1 MQKNKILKQK
11 LKLEMKMCFNGI
23 IIPLPSLVIWY
34 GRPNQMSS
42 NFGPH
47 ALVLGIS
54 AVVLVNNSNTDDG
67 RFVDPCPTESRRI
80 CRTSLQEPTLH
91 SWPSTERF
99 WWTSTRSRSFS
110 RNDWSHHGT
119 FYRFTCHC
127 LRSLIHSLKKFLKIN
142 PGTFL
147 RYPSWQ
153 QSIQNPTQ
161 QE

>member
-1 MQKNKILKQK
+1 MASL
-11 LKLEMKMCFNGI
+11 F
-23 IIPLPSLVIWY
+23 PPPPSLVIWY

-119 FYRFTCHC
+119 FYRFTCHY

-142 PGTFL
+142 PGTFFKIPKVGSKASRIQHSRNRCICQVFCL
-147 RYPSWQ
+147 HQEPS
-153 QSIQNPTQ
+153 
-161 QE
+161 